1 MSSRSLRPPRA
12 AALWFGWLLCLFVG
26 LGLTP
31 QAGHAFDDNTATFK
45 DTQSSPTDDRNGG
58 DPDGVGLG
66 SPVPPHDGPPFAPD
80 PVPTDPG
87 RALVSPEALRLWI
100 LQLLIDIAI

>member
-12 AALWFGWLLCLFVG
+12 TARWLAAWVLCWTVA
-26 LGLTP
+26 LGLCP
-31 QAGHAFDDNTATFK
+31 HVGHAYTDNVSTFGDSQGAPK
-45 DTQSSPTDDRNGG
+45 GDRNGG

-66 SPVPPHDGPPFAPD
+66 SPVPPQGNPPFAPEPEPHD
-80 PVPTDPG
+80 SG
-87 RALVSPEALRLWI
+87 RSLSPDALRLWI

>member
-12 AALWFGWLLCLFVG
+12 AALWLAAWVLCWTVA
-26 LGLTP
+26 LGLSPHT
-31 QAGHAFDDNTATFK
+31 GHAYVDSVSTFK
-45 DTQSSPTDDRNGG
+45 DSQSAPSGDSNGG

-80 PVPTDPG
+80 EPHDSG
-87 RALVSPEALRLWI
+87 RSLSPDALRLWI

>member
-1 MSSRSLRPPRA
+1 MTSRSLRPPRA
-12 AALWFGWLLCLFVG
+12 AALWLVAWVLCWTV

-31 QAGHAFDDNTATFK
+31 STGHAYGDNLNILKESQAAPKTER
-45 DTQSSPTDDRNGG
+45 DGG

-66 SPVPPHDGPPFAPD
+66 SPEPPHGNPPFAPE
-80 PVPTDPG
+80 PLPNESG
-87 RALVSPEALRLWI
+87 RSLSPEAIRLWI

>member
-1 MSSRSLRPPRA
+1 MSRYMRQPRT
-12 AALWFGWLLCLFVG
+12 AALWLAAWVLCWIVG

-31 QAGHAFDDNTATFK
+31 HTGHAYLDNINTFK
-45 DTQSSPTDDRNGG
+45 DSESAPTDSNGG

-66 SPVPPHDGPPFAPD
+66 TPVPPHGSPPFAPD
-80 PVPTDPG
+80 PEQNDSG
-87 RALVSPEALRLWI
+87 RSLSPDALRLWI